1 MAKRKSKR
9 IYPIFI
15 PFTGCRFRCSFCN
28 QWASSGVPPHEYQRQ
43 IEEAFQFLERS
54 NRVYDEVSIYGGTP
68 LWSGTGWEIMERL
81 QPFIKSGKVKGIRLS
96 TRPDSIVPDII
107 QRLIELHVSTVE
119 IGIQS
124 LSDKVLQCVNR
135 GHTVADVERA
145 IELLHGADIHVI
157 GQFMIGLPCEGDE
170 IYDIPMWSKEHRL
183 QGVRIF
189 PLIVLEQ
196 TEVAQWYRE
205 GRYKPLDVD
214 EAVYKLARIVRQL
227 EDYGIPVIQIGLH
240 DSKELQKAIVA
251 GPYVGNLG
259 EMVRSF
265 INFILV
271 SEGKI
276 REEDVPVS
284 QRRMFDRWRRVIQ
297 RGNT

>member
-1 MAKRKSKR
+1 MAKQKSKR

-28 QWASSGVPPHEYQRQ
+28 QWASSGVSQDEYRKK
-43 IEEAFQFLERS
+43 IEQSFDFLMHSEKK
-54 NRVYDEVSIYGGTP
+54 YDEVSIYGGTP
-68 LWSGTGWEIMERL
+68 LWSGTGWDIMERL
-81 QPFIKSGKVKGIRLS
+81 QPFVESGKVGGVRLS
-96 TRPDSIVPDII
+96 TRPDSITPDII
-107 QRLIELHVSTVE
+107 QKLVDLHVTTVE

-145 IELLHGADIHVI
+145 ISLLHDSGIDVI
-157 GQFMIGLPCEGDE
+157 GQFMIGLPCEGEE
-170 IYDIPMWSKEHRL
+170 IYDIPGWAWKHNIA
-183 QGVRIF
+183 GVRIF
-189 PLIVLEQ
+189 PLIVLEN
-196 TEVAQWYRE
+196 TEIASWYKE
-205 GRYKPLDVD
+205 GKYEPLDVD

-227 EDYGIPVIQIGLH
+227 EEYDIPVIQIGLH
-240 DSKELQKAIVA
+240 SSKELQKAVLA

-265 INFILV
+265 INFMLV
-271 SEGKI
+271 NEGKI
-276 REEDVPVS
+276 KEDDVPVS

>member
-1 MAKRKSKR
+1 M
-9 IYPIFI
+9 
-15 PFTGCRFRCSFCN
+15 
-28 QWASSGVPPHEYQRQ
+28 
-43 IEEAFQFLERS
+43 
-54 NRVYDEVSIYGGTP
+54 
-68 LWSGTGWEIMERL
+68 WSGTGWEIMERL

-276 REEDVPVS
+276 REENVPVS